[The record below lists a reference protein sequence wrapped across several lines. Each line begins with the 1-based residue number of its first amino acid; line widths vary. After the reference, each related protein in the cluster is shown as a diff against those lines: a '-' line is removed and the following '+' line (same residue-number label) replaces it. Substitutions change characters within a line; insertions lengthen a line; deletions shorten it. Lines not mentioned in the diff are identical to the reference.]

1 MPDPGADDKGA
12 KIADYSFVNRI
23 RNGETMIR
31 RCIPLALA
39 ALLANAQAA
48 QPPVQT
54 LPEPQV
60 TAEPPHVQP
69 PAPPAAPAARPH
81 APAVREADGASVNS
95 TVAALYEVISGPAGA
110 PRNWNRM
117 RALFAPDARLSMI
130 TPQPGGGFALRA
142 MTVEDYISR
151 NMSAFNTSGFYEREI
166 ARTTDAYGQLVHV
179 FSTYEL
185 LRAPHD
191 TKPFMRGIN
200 SIQLYHD
207 GRRWWI
213 ANLVWRAEDAS
224 LPLPERYLQSR

>member
-1 MPDPGADDKGA
+1 M
-12 KIADYSFVNRI
+12 IA
-23 RNGETMIR
+23 
-31 RCIPLALA
+31 RCFPLAFA
-39 ALLANAQAA
+39 ALCAGAVAQTQVPAPA
-48 QPPVQT
+48 HPVQT
-54 LPEPQV
+54 
-60 TAEPPHVQP
+60 
-69 PAPPAAPAARPH
+69 APAQQATSK
-81 APAVREADGASVNS
+81 EADGASVDS

-117 RALFAPDARLSMI
+117 RALFAPDAKLSMI
-130 TPQPGGGFALRA
+130 TPQPGGAFALRA

-151 NMSAFNTSGFYEREI
+151 NMSAFNTAGFYEREI
-166 ARTTDAYGQLVHV
+166 ARSTEAFGQLVHV

-191 TKPFMRGIN
+191 ARPFMRGIN

-224 LPLPERYLQSR
+224 LALPERYLQSR

>member
-1 MPDPGADDKGA
+1 
-12 KIADYSFVNRI
+12 
-23 RNGETMIR
+23 MIR

-39 ALLANAQAA
+39 ALLATAQAA

-54 LPEPQV
+54 PAPPQEPQV
-60 TAEPPHVQP
+60 PAEPSHVQP
-69 PAPPAAPAARPH
+69 PAPPAARPH
-81 APAVREADGASVNS
+81 APAVRETDGASVNS
-95 TVAALYEVISGPAGA
+95 TVTALYEVISGPAGA

-130 TPQPGGGFALRA
+130 VPQSGGGYALRA

-151 NMSAFNTSGFYEREI
+151 NMSAFNTNGFYEREI
-166 ARTTDAYGQLVHV
+166 ARTTEAYGQLVHV

-207 GRRWWI
+207 GKRWWI
-213 ANLVWRAEDAS
+213 VNLVWRAEDAN
-224 LPLPERYLQSR
+224 LTLPERYLQSR

>member
-1 MPDPGADDKGA
+1 
-12 KIADYSFVNRI
+12 
-23 RNGETMIR
+23 MIR
-31 RCIPLALA
+31 RCIPFALA
-39 ALLANAQAA
+39 ALLGAARAA
-48 QPPVQT
+48 QPPVPAPPPAPAEQ
-54 LPEPQV
+54 PAP
-60 TAEPPHVQP
+60 AEPPHAQPSAPP
-69 PAPPAAPAARPH
+69 PARLQ
-81 APAVREADGASVNS
+81 APAVKEADGASVNS
-95 TVAALYEVISGPAGA
+95 TIAALYEVISGPAGA

-130 TPQPGGGFALRA
+130 APRQGGGYMLRA

-151 NMSAFNTSGFYEREI
+151 NMSVFTTAGFYEREI

-191 TKPFMRGIN
+191 EKPYMRGIN

-207 GRRWWI
+207 GKRWWI